1 MKGDL
6 KETSL
11 FKIISFKSINE
22 KEKVLQLLINSN
34 TNLNKVA
41 RIIIVDKVAGCIF
54 FVGAGLL

>member
-41 RIIIVDKVAGCIF
+41 RIIIVD
-54 FVGAGLL
+54 

>member
-54 FVGAGLL
+54 L